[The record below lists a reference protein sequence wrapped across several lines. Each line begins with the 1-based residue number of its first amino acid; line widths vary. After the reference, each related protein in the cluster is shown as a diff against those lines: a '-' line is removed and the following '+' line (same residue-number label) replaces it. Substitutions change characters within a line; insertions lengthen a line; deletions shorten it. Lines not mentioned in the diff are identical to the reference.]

1 MATSVRYLLLSVFVM
16 AVVVV
21 PSTAAQSF
29 RPKAL
34 VIPVLKDS
42 KTLQYVT
49 HINQRTPLVP
59 LKLVVDL
66 GGQFLWTDCE
76 SGYVSS
82 TYRPARCGS
91 AICSLANSD
100 GCGNC
105 FSPPGP
111 GCNNNTCGVLPDN
124 SVTHT
129 ATSGE
134 VATDVVSVNSTDGSN
149 PGRPVTVSRF
159 VFACAPQFLLK
170 GLASGATGMAG
181 LGRTRIGLPSQ
192 LASAFSF
199 NRKFA
204 LCLSAS
210 STFEATIF
218 FGPGPYTFLPGID
231 VSQSLAYTRLYVNPV
246 STASAFSSGEPSAE
260 YFIKVNSINITDT
273 VLPLNKS
280 LLNIDSGG
288 YGGTKIS
295 TVNPYTVLE
304 SSIHKLLSDE
314 FTRQAAARN
323 ITRVAAVAPFDTCFS
338 TQNVLGTS
346 VGASVPWIYL
356 NLEGNVSWTI
366 TGSNSMVQVSDNV
379 LCLGFVNGG
388 SSPRTSI
395 VIGGFQL
402 EDNLV
407 QFDLATSRLG
417 FSSTLL
423 GRQTTC
429 ANFNFTASVS

>member
-1 MATSVRYLLLSVFVM
+1 MSTFFVHCLLFLLIVLR
-16 AVVVV
+16 

-34 VIPVLKDS
+34 VLPVLKDAT
-42 KTLQYVT
+42 TLQYVT
-49 HINQRTPLVP
+49 RVAQRTPLVP

-66 GGQFLWTDCE
+66 GGKSLWTDCQ

-91 AICSLANSD
+91 AVCSLAGAD
-100 GCGNC
+100 GCGDC
-105 FSPPGP
+105 YSPPGP
-111 GCNNNTCGVLPDN
+111 GCNNKTCGVTPDN
-124 SVTHT
+124 SITHT

-134 VATDVVSVNSTDGSN
+134 VATDVLSINSTDGSN
-149 PGRPVTVSRF
+149 PGQAVYVSRF

-170 GLASGATGMAG
+170 GLASGAAGMAG

-199 NRKFA
+199 QRKFA
-204 LCLSAS
+204 LCLSSS
-210 STFEATIF
+210 STFDAVIF
-218 FGPGPYTFLPGID
+218 FGPGPYKFLLGID
-231 VSQSLAYTRLYVNPV
+231 ASQSLAYTRLYINPV
-246 STASAFSSGEPSAE
+246 STSSAFSQGEPSAE
-260 YFIKVNSINITDT
+260 YFIRVNSINITDT

-280 LLNIDSGG
+280 LLNIDSRG

-304 SSIHKLLSDE
+304 ASIYKLLLNE

-323 ITRVAAVAPFDTCFS
+323 ISRVAAVAPFDTCFS
-338 TQNVLGTS
+338 TKNVLSTR

-356 NLEGNVSWTI
+356 NLEGNVMWTI
-366 TGSNSMVQVSDNV
+366 TGSNSMVQVSDEV
-379 LCLGFVNGG
+379 LCLAFVNGG
-388 SSPRTSI
+388 SSLRTSI

-423 GRQTTC
+423 GRRTTC
-429 ANFNFTASVS
+429 ANFNFTSTV